1 MHPGWEFLH
10 AEEAELQRE
19 SEIASI
25 MLHLATTLQA
35 IPSDESIGYAL
46 SHEWH
51 QYIVVF
57 VRDKVPKL
65 LGVLIVVF
73 ILLRVVQF
81 FVKRLQSRAITY
93 VGNFHRAAQLR
104 TMASIL
110 RATSFGVIGFLA
122 FLQILTIFNI
132 PYEPLL
138 ASAGILGV
146 GIGLGAQSIFKDMLN
161 GIFILLEDQYNVGE
175 VVSIAGLK
183 GTVEDLSLRST
194 KLRDGD
200 GTLYVIPNSQIA
212 TVSNQSR
219 DFSVAQLSVSVD
231 ASANPDRVTE
241 ILKKLANDVRHDSAF
256 KDIVISDPDVLGIN
270 EIRGREVIYL
280 INIRVRANQRDGVL
294 RELRR
299 RIVLAFEKE
308 GIPLGISSNMLV
320 MQQKPNPTAPPAAPT
335 IGV

>member
-1 MHPGWEFLH
+1 
-10 AEEAELQRE
+10 
-19 SEIASI
+19 
-25 MLHLATTLQA
+25 MLHLAISLQGISPQEPISSA
-35 IPSDESIGYAL
+35 FTQ
-46 SHEWH
+46 EWH
-51 QYIVVF
+51 QYVVLF
-57 VRDKVPKL
+57 VRDKVPRL

-73 ILLRVVQF
+73 VLLRIVRF
-81 FVKRLQSRAITY
+81 FVKRLQRRAGLQ

-104 TMASIL
+104 TMASIV

-122 FLQILTIFNI
+122 FLQVLTIFNI

-175 VVSIAGLK
+175 VVGIAGLK

-200 GTLYVIPNSQIA
+200 GTLYIIPNSQVA

-219 DFSVAQLSVSVD
+219 DYSVAQLSISVD
-231 ASANPDRVTE
+231 ASANPDRVMK
-241 ILKKLANDVRHDSAF
+241 ILGALANDVRNETAF
-256 KDIVISDPDVLGIN
+256 KDIVISDPEVLGIN
-270 EIRGREVIYL
+270 VIQGREVIYL
-280 INIRVRANQRDGVL
+280 IQIRVRANQRDGVL

-299 RIVLAFEKE
+299 RIILAFEKE
-308 GIPLGISSNMLV
+308 GIPLGISSNMLI
-320 MQQKPNPTAPPAAPT
+320 MQQKPDPTAPPAAPT
-335 IGV
+335 LGG

>member
-1 MHPGWEFLH
+1 
-10 AEEAELQRE
+10 
-19 SEIASI
+19 
-25 MLHLATTLQA
+25 MLHLAVTLQG
-35 IPSDESIGYAL
+35 IPKEERLSDVFT
-46 SHEWH
+46 HDWH

-57 VRDKVPKL
+57 ARDKAPKL
-65 LGVLIVVF
+65 IAVLVIVIV
-73 ILLRVVQF
+73 LLRIVRF
-81 FVKRLQSRAITY
+81 FVKRLQVRASQQ
-93 VGNFHRAAQLR
+93 VGNFHRAAQMR
-104 TMASIL
+104 TVASLL
-110 RATSFGVIGFLA
+110 RATSYGVIGFLA
-122 FLQILTIFNI
+122 FLQVLTIFGI

-194 KLRDGD
+194 RLRDGD

-219 DFSVAQLSVSVD
+219 DFSIAQLPVSVD
-231 ASANPDRVTE
+231 ASANPDSVID
-241 ILKKLANDVRHDSAF
+241 ILRKLADEVRRDSAF
-256 KDIVISDPDVLGIN
+256 KDVVISDPEVLGVN
-270 EIRGREVIYL
+270 EIRGREVIYPV
-280 INIRVRANQRDGVL
+280 NIRVRANQRDGVL

-299 RIVLAFEKE
+299 RIILAFEKE

-320 MQQKPNPTAPPAAPT
+320 MQQKTDPTAPPAAPT
-335 IGV
+335 LGG